1 MTHHLPPAARA
12 TTVAREF
19 VRAVEAKDLD
29 GVAATLHPGARQLF
43 LHTRATTSAEGIAAL
58 IDGRRRGLCVADL
71 KGSRDVLAY
80 TEALFRKF
88 TPLAWSDHA
97 WSVSSR
103 GEVFFQGTGA
113 MALTRDGTP
122 YRNRYLTRFDVVDGK
137 IVLMAE
143 YANAFRYARLRVRPN
158 AAEFRGLIRAIGGLV
173 TPTPSAPTGTQT
185 AGPAE

>member
-1 MTHHLPPAARA
+1 MTDHLPLTPAARA
-12 TTVAREF
+12 ATQVAQEF

-43 LHTRATTSAEGIAAL
+43 LHTRATTSAEGIADL

-71 KGSRDVLAY
+71 KGSKDVLAY

-88 TPLAWSDHA
+88 TPLVWRDHV
-97 WSVSSR
+97 WSVSPR
-103 GEVFFQGTGA
+103 GEVFFQGVGD

-122 YRNRYLTRFDVVDGK
+122 YRNRYLTRFDVVDGR

-143 YANAFRYARLRVRPN
+143 YANAFRYAGLRVRPN
-158 AAEFRGLIRAIGGLV
+158 GAEFRGLLRAIGRLV
-173 TPTPSAPTGTQT
+173 TPTPSAPT
-185 AGPAE
+185 AP